1 MDLWT
6 RDTQYDTI
14 CMHLKRKYN
23 ERFFDTV
30 VWFGFESPYFGA

>member
-1 MDLWT
+1 
-6 RDTQYDTI
+6 TQYDTNMPPN
-14 CMHLKRKYN
+14 MHPKRKYN